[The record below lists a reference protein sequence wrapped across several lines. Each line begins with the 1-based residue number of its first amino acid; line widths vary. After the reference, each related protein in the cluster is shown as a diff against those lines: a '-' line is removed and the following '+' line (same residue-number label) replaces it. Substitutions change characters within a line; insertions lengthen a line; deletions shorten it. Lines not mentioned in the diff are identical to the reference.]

1 MATGK
6 NHTGI
11 FKKLLVEFIGQEDP
25 LFAMLEWT
33 AQQMMQ
39 IEAEAKVRTRKG
51 SNRSGFSLI
60 NQQHFLWPMRSSMT
74 MENAF
79 LRPSNAWKTVLK
91 IRSSFMSFYR

>member
-25 LFAMLEWT
+25 LLAMLEWT

-39 IEAEAKVRTRKG
+39 IEAEAKV
-51 SNRSGFSLI
+51 
-60 NQQHFLWPMRSSMT
+60 
-74 MENAF
+74 
-79 LRPSNAWKTVLK
+79 
-91 IRSSFMSFYR
+91 